1 MRPKPENLFNRKKK
15 RNKKG
20 SMIDVFF
27 VIVTIVGLAIFI
39 LIMSH
44 VTPKITDGLK
54 EIDELNETNSSRQ
67 ALDAVEEN
75 NNKLDGILLFVFV
88 GLIIGIF
95 ITAFLIDSHPIF
107 VPIYIFLL
115 GFAVLIGVIMNKVY
129 ESFYNSEVLNET
141 ARELT
146 FTTAIL
152 NNYVPIVIGVG
163 IITMI
168 IIFAKPKQQGNV

>member
-1 MRPKPENLFNRKKK
+1 MRPDPDKLLKKNR

-27 VIVTIVGLAIFI
+27 LIVTIVGLAIFI
-39 LIMSH
+39 LVISH

-54 EIDELNETNSSRQ
+54 EIDELNQTNESRD
-67 ALDAVEEN
+67 ALNAVEDN
-75 NNKLDGILLFVFV
+75 NDKLDGILLFIFV

-95 ITAFLIDSHPIF
+95 ITAFLIDSHPVF
-107 VPIYIFLL
+107 VVIYIFLL
-115 GFAVLIGVIMNKVY
+115 GFAVLIGVIMNRVY
-129 ESFYNSEVLNET
+129 ESFYNSEALNET

-152 NNYVPIVIGVG
+152 NNYVPIIIGVG
-163 IITMI
+163 IVTMI

>member
-1 MRPKPENLFNRKKK
+1 MIKPDKNKWLNRK
-15 RNKKG
+15 RMNKKG

-27 VIVTIVGLAIFI
+27 LIVTVVGLAIFI
-39 LIMSH
+39 LIISH
-44 VTPKITDGLK
+44 VTPEITDGLK
-54 EIDELNETNSSRQ
+54 EVDKINKTNESRDALN
-67 ALDAVEEN
+67 AVESN
-75 NNKLDGILLFVFV
+75 NDKLDGVLLFIFV

-129 ESFYNSEVLNET
+129 ESFYNSETLNET
-141 ARELT
+141 ARGLT

>member
-1 MRPKPENLFNRKKK
+1 METKPDSLLNRKRKNK
-15 RNKKG
+15 RG

-27 VIVTIVGLAIFI
+27 LVVTITGLAIFI
-39 LIMSH
+39 LIVSH

-54 EIDELNETNSSRQ
+54 EMDGLNKTNESKE

-75 NNKLDGILLFVFV
+75 NNKLDGILLFIFV

-95 ITAFLIDSHPIF
+95 ITAFLIDSHPVF
-107 VPIYIFLL
+107 VVVYIFLL
-115 GFAVLIGVIMNKVY
+115 GFSVLIGVIMNKVY
-129 ESFYNSEVLNET
+129 ESFYNSETLNET

-152 NNYVPIVIGVG
+152 NNYVPIIIGVG